1 MKQMMIRLIPAV
13 LALCLVLTAC
23 GSKTAEETGSG
34 YDPAST
40 AQALMDSGAF
50 SEALSQLDLDTAAA
64 LYGLDPESITDC
76 AVYGSLSAGAEEL
89 AVIALKDKDAASTAL
104 AALEKRI
111 DDQKAALKDYQP
123 EEVTKLDNAILEQ
136 NGNTVLMV
144 VAADNQPALDV
155 LDGMG
160 E

>member
-1 MKQMMIRLIPAV
+1 MKQNIIRLIPAI
-13 LALCLVLTAC
+13 LTLCLTLTAC
-23 GSKTAEETGSG
+23 GGGNGNTASG

-40 AQALMDSGAF
+40 AQALLDSGAF
-50 SEALSQLDLDTAAA
+50 SETLSQLDQDTAAT

-89 AVIALKDKDAASTAL
+89 AVIALKDEDTAAAAL
-104 AALEKRI
+104 AGLEQRI
-111 DDQKAALKDYQP
+111 DDQKAALENYQP

-144 VAADNQPALDV
+144 VAADNQAALDV